1 MVSLSS
7 RAPWDKLICQLVLFA
22 VADGIATKP
31 YADMKDMTGVK
42 YYIHY
47 DLSTK
52 RRARKLRGTL
62 GVRSILMM
70 TVRTKGC

>member
-1 MVSLSS
+1 M
-7 RAPWDKLICQLVLFA
+7 
-22 VADGIATKP
+22 ADDIATKP
-31 YADMKDMTGVK
+31 YADMKDMTGVD

-62 GVRSILMM
+62 EVRSILMM